1 MLVGA
6 SSSTS
11 FAFHFMNVWS
21 LLHWPKNRA
30 LIWLSAHWRDQY
42 KQLQKL
48 VLLLPQAYKAMQI
61 EFVISESSREKKNAK
76 KIVIYTQTST
86 YGFNLRLHAVKISI
100 TLLDSLNRQ
109 GNRFLQDGHV
119 DIVPN
124 IWCSGEMSNFLGN
137 FHVFWKDRTKH
148 CVCIFP
154 LLVVCKAYEKLW
166 ARTNPSNWTPSY
178 NWAYFSWDLIECNS
192 LGFQCSLN
200 QCKRWA

>member
-1 MLVGA
+1 MTKCPLARSIQTAPEIGVITT
-6 SSSTS
+6 TS
-11 FAFHFMNVWS
+11 LQSYA
-21 LLHWPKNRA
+21 NRICN
-30 LIWLSAHWRDQY
+30 IW
-42 KQLQKL
+42 KQ
-48 VLLLPQAYKAMQI
+48 PW
-61 EFVISESSREKKNAK
+61 KKNAIN
-76 KIVIYTQTST
+76 IVIYTQTST

-124 IWCSGEMSNFLGN
+124 IWCSGETSNFLGN

-154 LLVVCKAYEKLW
+154 LLVICKAYEKLW

-178 NWAYFSWDLIECNS
+178 NWAYFTWDLIECNS

-200 QCKRWA
+200 QCKRRA